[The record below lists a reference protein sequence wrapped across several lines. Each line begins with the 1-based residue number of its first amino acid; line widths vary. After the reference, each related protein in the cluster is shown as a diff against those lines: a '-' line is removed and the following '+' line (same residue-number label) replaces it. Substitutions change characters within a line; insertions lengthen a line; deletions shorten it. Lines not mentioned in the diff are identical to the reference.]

1 MDKVYDLYSTSSV
14 FHLLKLSSNFPN
26 ATSAS
31 PVRWSRIFTTLESS
45 TSDVLV
51 LLDST
56 GAGSFTSTEGNGVTE
71 LIAACAFKQS
81 GNTAKLPS
89 FTKLIVNTLQRL
101 SIMPSFTV
109 NYFYNC
115 IFEKCQALR
124 EFHHHKIDPIHII
137 LGQDKGRPRSI
148 RFPTHFQP
156 IKLPIDPLPPS
167 LGPKATALDDDTSVD
182 EVNDERSMIVSRP
195 SQAPALFLTIR
206 IPELA
211 ELEDLSTGLFRD
223 WLRELPIPTDSV
235 VVQSGFVSY

>member
-14 FHLLKLSSNFPN
+14 FHLLKPSSNFP
-26 ATSAS
+26 SAS

-71 LIAACAFKQS
+71 LIAACAFKRS
-81 GNTAKLPS
+81 SNTAKSPS
-89 FTKLIVNTLQRL
+89 FTKVIVNTLQRL
-101 SIMPSFTV
+101 SLMPSFTV

-124 EFHHHKIDPIHII
+124 EFHHHKVDPIHII
-137 LGQDKGRPRSI
+137 LGQDQGRPRSI
-148 RFPTHFQP
+148 RFPTQFRP
-156 IKLPIDPLPPS
+156 MKLSMDPLPPS
-167 LGPKATALDDDTSVD
+167 LGPKATALDGDTSVD
-182 EVNDERSMIVSRP
+182 EVNDERSMVVSRH
-195 SQAPALFLTIR
+195 SQSPALFLTIR